1 MGILDLGF
9 GLSKILARSLVGILD
24 LGLSKIL
31 ARSLVGILDLG
42 FDQECILNALNAF

>member
-1 MGILDLGF
+1 MGILDL